1 MEDYYDKYKDK
12 EAVVNEACD
21 CIDANSSTK
30 LQEEIS
36 EISKTINSLTIKES
50 WQDCVGDSFSKVIES
65 CNNVFS
71 LLESSISS
79 DFQLSEKT
87 YKSLKIQLEQLK
99 KANESY
105 QKLYK
110 NEPNANSYKKQ
121 KNVTV
126 DGVTTT
132 KYEIDYASYNT
143 AHNTW
148 KNNLETLEE
157 NCQKLSLEIDKNF
170 KILEEINS
178 INLLKNK
185 ALNLKELKTSI
196 SDFGSILGTIGKF
209 ILDATN
215 GKYGYVVSGVDGRRH
230 IIYRQ
235 SSDEIGWPRDCN
247 RAAACSIASGFTDGD
262 MSAIK
267 FAKTMPDGIGYDS
280 QVTNNFFSKFGLTAS
295 VNKVED
301 NYANYKS
308 KIADTLANGDM
319 VMFDL
324 PESNVHGESGQ
335 EWTSTRHWVA
345 VLDMKKIGD
354 GPNDYAIFVSDS
366 GHGGSCADHGL
377 GEGWYKLSEFDG
389 NKIKY
394 LTTIS
399 LPKNS
404 DDSSVDTAKV
414 ATAMGTGAVTANV
427 SANSAN
433 NDSVVYTTE
442 IPDSVN
448 QLSAHTITG
457 YDYKT
462 NGKERTWA
470 AGTTQKELSDIWKK
484 QGSNFKNDIAV
495 INDNGE
501 DYYLVATT
509 SKMGNVGDKITVKL
523 ENGQSYKAI
532 IADQKSSGDSNWSP
546 YGHKYGSQTS
556 IVEFEVKNEKYQ
568 KSGNVKTS
576 TWDLPWDSS
585 SKIVGIDNYGSV
597 VDSLTRETGVKV

>member
-12 EAVVNEACD
+12 EAIINEACD

-50 WQDCVGDSFSKVIES
+50 WQDCVGDAFSKVVES

-87 YKSLKIQLEQLK
+87 YKNLKIQLEQLK
-99 KANESY
+99 KENESY
-105 QKLYK
+105 QKLYQ

-170 KILEEINS
+170 KILDEVNS

-196 SDFGSILGTIGKF
+196 NNFGSILGVIGKF

-230 IIYRQ
+230 IIYKQ

-247 RAAACSIASGFTDGD
+247 RAAACSIASGFIDGD

-267 FAKTMPDGIGYDS
+267 FAKTMPDGIGYNS
-280 QVTNNFFSKFGLTAS
+280 NVTDDFFSKFGLKSS
-295 VNKVED
+295 VSLVD
-301 NYANYKS
+301 DRYDNYKS
-308 KIADTLANGDM
+308 KIAQTLANGDM
-319 VMFDL
+319 IMFDL
-324 PESNVHGESGQ
+324 SEPNVHGESGQ

-366 GHGGSCADHGL
+366 GHGGSSADHGL

-389 NKIKY
+389 KRIKY
-394 LTTIS
+394 LTTVT
-399 LPKNS
+399 LPKDANA
-404 DDSSVDTAKV
+404 SSVDTAK
-414 ATAMGTGAVTANV
+414 TADVMKDASLSQPAQPTGRNFEGTIT
-427 SANSAN
+427 
-433 NDSVVYTTE
+433 
-442 IPDSVN
+442 
-448 QLSAHTITG
+448 SAHTVSGTDTEAIVYNVFKEHGYNDAAIAGIMGNLEHESAFNTSALGDNNHSHGICQWNETRSADYRWSKLQDWCKQNG
-457 YDYKT
+457 YDPNSARGQAEYAVYEMEKDFQSVSNT
-462 NGKERTWA
+462 LKSVPNTEEGARTAASTFSLGYERPAAKE
-470 AGTTQKELSDIWKK
+470 KE
-484 QGSNFKNDIAV
+484 A
-495 INDNGE
+495 
-501 DYYLVATT
+501 
-509 SKMGNVGDKITVKL
+509 DKR
-523 ENGQSYKAI
+523 A
-532 IADQKSSGDSNWSP
+532 KSST
-546 YGHKYGSQTS
+546 KY
-556 IVEFEVKNEKYQ
+556 F
-568 KSGNVKTS
+568 
-576 TWDLPWDSS
+576 
-585 SKIVGIDNYGSV
+585 DNYSQY
-597 VDSLTRETGVKV
+597 DSKVQV